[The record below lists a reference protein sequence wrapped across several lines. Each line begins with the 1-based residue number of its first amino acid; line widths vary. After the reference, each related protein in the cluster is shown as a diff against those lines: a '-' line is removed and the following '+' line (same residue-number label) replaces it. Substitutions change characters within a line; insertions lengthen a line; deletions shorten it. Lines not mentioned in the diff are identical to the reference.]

1 MKPSRNFTKIDANF
15 ILIINKMYRFRSQ
28 QMPVNPVAISSLVQR
43 ALDILQ
49 TEGQNPICRFGNIF
63 GVLDTVCGE
72 LQGLPWILQNAC
84 IMLKKI
90 SSLRELTAEFDMIA
104 FDDIFKRVDQL
115 VGKSNGLTS
124 QIQDLTSNPELY
136 EQKLKNLIS
145 EFKSL
150 KADFESLQID
160 DHVRYRKKIA
170 EKVKELRCL
179 LMSVFSSSVDIFPGF
194 LDQNQMGFIQQL
206 AMNLSLSSFT
216 EDGSF
221 QTVNHF
227 SASLSGNHHQMELTI
242 QSMIGQL
249 TDQLKGLDSVLDVNG
264 VHYRKNYSM
273 RTTICLAD
281 THSACIDHLRSI
293 RSILSSG
300 IFDEINSFQQKV
312 RSAHASLTTCSAF
325 CQLPL
330 DFFDGFLR
338 GIEAMKC
345 ISPCNRTM
353 YESLRR
359 LMTQIQ
365 TACTTRQRET
375 TMFPMKLMGLI
386 QTKLKFIL
394 DRNAPQPQIG
404 QKKPRTVSNSDP
416 KQRRICRIEK
426 FLDKTMIGK
435 QNAQDRS
442 FDY

>member
-1 MKPSRNFTKIDANF
+1 
-15 ILIINKMYRFRSQ
+15 MYRFRSQ

-49 TEGQNPICRFGNIF
+49 TEDQNPICCLENVFGIL
-63 GVLDTVCGE
+63 GKVCGE
-72 LQGLPWILQNAC
+72 LQGLPCIIQNAC
-84 IMLKKI
+84 IMLKEI
-90 SSLRELTAEFDMIA
+90 LRLRELTVEFDIIT
-104 FDDIFKRVDQL
+104 FDDICKRTGQL

-124 QIQDLTSNPELY
+124 QIQELMSNPEVY
-136 EQKLKNLIS
+136 GQQLKNLIGDF
-145 EFKSL
+145 ERL
-150 KADFESLQID
+150 KADFERLQID
-160 DHVRYRKKIA
+160 SHVRYRKKIA
-170 EKVKELRCL
+170 DKVKGLVRL

-221 QTVNHF
+221 QTVDHF

-249 TDQLKGLDSVLDVNG
+249 TDQLKELDNVLNVNG
-264 VHYRKNYSM
+264 VHYLKNYSM
-273 RTTICLAD
+273 RTTICLANR
-281 THSACIDHLRSI
+281 HSACIDHLRSI
-293 RSILSSG
+293 QSILSSG
-300 IFDEINSFQQKV
+300 IFDWINSFQQNV

-330 DFFDGFLR
+330 DFFDSFLR

-359 LMTQIQ
+359 LMKQIQ
-365 TACTTRQRET
+365 TACTTRPRET
-375 TMFPMKLMGLI
+375 AMFPNKLMGLI
-386 QTKLKFIL
+386 RKKLTSVL
-394 DRNAPQPQIG
+394 DRNAPQQQIG
-404 QKKPRTVSNSDP
+404 QKKPRSVSDLSDP
-416 KQRRICRIEK
+416 KQRRVCRIEE

-435 QNAQDRS
+435 QNDQDPS
-442 FDY
+442 LDY